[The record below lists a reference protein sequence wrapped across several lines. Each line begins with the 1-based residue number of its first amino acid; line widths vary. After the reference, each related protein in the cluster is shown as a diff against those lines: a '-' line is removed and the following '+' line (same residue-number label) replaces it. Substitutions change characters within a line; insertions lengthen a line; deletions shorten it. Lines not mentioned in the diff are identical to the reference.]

1 MQEKPPA
8 SFVANQ
14 VSIAIS
20 NYMTKLAH
28 QAEMGLIT
36 HQEYLQKQF
45 PEGAHTLVEKA
56 AANAV
61 TLWNK
66 NQKEEETNGDS

>member
-1 MQEKPPA
+1 MQDKPPA

-20 NYMTKLAH
+20 NYMTELAH
-28 QAEMGLIT
+28 HAEMGLIT

-45 PEGAHTLVEKA
+45 PEGA
-56 AANAV
+56 
-61 TLWNK
+61 
-66 NQKEEETNGDS
+66 QKPSL